1 MSKRILLMPHGTAGD
16 VLPFIWLGRQ
26 LKQRGHEV
34 TMLWVDMYRDAAT
47 RAGIDF
53 VSIKDGG
60 EFQRMSHESALW
72 SGAQSMRQGHA
83 YADRCTAA
91 CLQAYAEEVAPRGRP
106 DLILGPMISFAARL
120 LRERHGI
127 PFVSTN
133 IQPAPF
139 ISAYDLPA
147 GLPWVRALR
156 KLPVFL
162 RKLILTAASGDFQP
176 MPVLR
181 QCCLDQGVRPPRSLR
196 KDWYHSPDG
205 VLALFPPWFG
215 KPQPDWPA
223 NTFQWDFPL
232 EDLAEESPLSADFL
246 AFLEAPGKKLL
257 FTLGSAG
264 GGSQHAAGFFRA
276 ALECT
281 LQLDCQAVFICGEPA
296 HFPPSLPP
304 SVHVASYAPYSR
316 LLKHMDV
323 AVHAGGVGTVSQFL
337 AAGVPQIVAYS
348 VFDQPDNAERVV
360 KTGAGFALP
369 LTSFSSARA
378 IPLLRRCLTDKSVRS
393 SASECRRRFLE
404 RPPAALLL
412 KWLESRMQ
420 PVLTP

>member
-1 MSKRILLMPHGTAGD
+1 MPHGTAGD
-16 VLPFIWLGRQ
+16 VLPLIWLGRQ

-34 TMLWVDMYRDAAT
+34 IMLWVDMFRDAAT

-53 VSIKDGG
+53 VSVKDGG
-60 EFQRMSHESALW
+60 EFQRMAQEAALW
-72 SGAQSMRQGHA
+72 SKEQSMRQGHA

-91 CLQAYAEEVAPRGRP
+91 CMDAYAEDVAPRGRP
-106 DLILGPMISFAARL
+106 DLVLGPMISLAARL
-120 LRERHGI
+120 LREKHGI
-127 PFVSTN
+127 PFVSIN
-133 IQPAPF
+133 IQPSSF
-139 ISAYDLPA
+139 ISAYELPA
-147 GLPWVRALR
+147 GLPWVWVMR

-181 QCCLDQGVRPPRSLR
+181 QCCMDLGVRPPHSLR
-196 KDWYHSPDG
+196 QDWYHSPDG
-205 VLALFPPWFG
+205 VLALFPSWFG
-215 KPQPDWPA
+215 KPQPDWPS

-232 EDLAEESPLSADFL
+232 EDLAEESPLSADFR

-264 GGSQHAAGFFRA
+264 GGSQHAAEFFRA

-281 LQLDCQAVFICGEPA
+281 LQLDCKAVFIGGDHA
-296 HFPPSLPP
+296 HLPPSLPP
-304 SVHVASYAPYSR
+304 SVHVAAYAPYSR

-323 AVHAGGVGTVSQFL
+323 AIHAGGVGAAAQFF

-348 VFDQPDNAERVV
+348 VFDQPDTAERVE
-360 KTGAGFALP
+360 KNGAGFALP
-369 LTSFSSARA
+369 LASFSSARTL
-378 IPLLRRCLTDKSVRS
+378 PLLRRCLMEETVRS
-393 SASECRRRFLE
+393 AATECRHRFLE
-404 RPPAALLL
+404 RPPVTLLL
-412 KWLESRMQ
+412 EWLESRMQ